1 MIWKK
6 KGKWY
11 CIIDFEC
18 VNVVCLLFIVI
29 DLLICKLYCEFK
41 NDNMYVWNY
50 YFYLFSF
57 NDYVLFCLCIFIIK
71 KYIGDM
77 FIFMRESL
85 VDKKWFLG

>member
-41 NDNMYVWNY
+41 NDYMYVWNY
-50 YFYLFSF
+50 YFY
-57 NDYVLFCLCIFIIK
+57 FI
-71 KYIGDM
+71 
-77 FIFMRESL
+77 SL
-85 VDKKWFLG
+85 VLMIMYYFVCVFL